1 MLGMTT
7 QATGSPGGEVPVDTW
22 ATRLVIARTQRGLT
36 REEAADKAG
45 VNRSSWS
52 NWETG
57 TIPRGQVEVTRRIA
71 EALGY
76 DVSWLLWG
84 GPLANPHDP
93 RGPGGASKTPTG
105 PYVDRDRRS
114 LLSPLRHKMSDLL
127 LARQDAA

>member
-84 GPLANPHDP
+84 GPLANPH
-93 RGPGGASKTPTG
+93 GPTGGGKGGARTPTG
-105 PYVDRDRRS
+105 PYADRRS
-114 LLSPLRHKMSDLL
+114 ILSPLRAILPDLL